1 MKKRQLLTLSD
12 EGQQLLHD
20 LSIIEHGTTEHN
32 LSKTVERAL
41 QKMAEDYS
49 EELEKL
55 QQMRELKKR
64 KYETKN
70 NTATSTI

>member
-20 LSIIEHGTTEHN
+20 LSVIEHGTTEHN
-32 LSKTVERAL
+32 LSKTVEQAL
-41 QKMAEDYS
+41 QKMAEDYT

-55 QQMRELKKR
+55 QQMRELRKR
-64 KYETKN
+64 KYETQN
-70 NTATSTI
+70 NTTTSTI

>member
-20 LSIIEHGTTEHN
+20 LSVIEHGTTEHN
-32 LSKTVERAL
+32 LSKTVEMAL
-41 QKMAEDYS
+41 QKMAEDYT

-55 QQMRELKKR
+55 KQMRELRRKKYAP
-64 KYETKN
+64 KDDS
-70 NTATSTI
+70 AAPII